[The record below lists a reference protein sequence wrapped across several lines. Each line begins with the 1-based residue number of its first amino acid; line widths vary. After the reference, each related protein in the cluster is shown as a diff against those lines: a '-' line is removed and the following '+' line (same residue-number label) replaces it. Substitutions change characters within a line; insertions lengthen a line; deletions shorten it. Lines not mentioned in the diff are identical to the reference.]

1 MNEEAIRKNW
11 FEGKVEEKEDEE
23 NERKNAAHTAEY
35 KTLCH
40 SERAKESESVRER
53 EREMLL
59 VTQPNDTYARIRF
72 VMRR

>member
-1 MNEEAIRKNW
+1 MTTEEATRKIDSKKRLKKTTKKR
-11 FEGKVEEKEDEE
+11 GQGI
-23 NERKNAAHTAEY
+23 AHTAEY

-40 SERAKESESVRER
+40 SEQEGKER

-59 VTQPNDTYARIRF
+59 VTLPDDTCTRIRF